1 MGMINEVKQA
11 FIDNI
16 QEHPSKE
23 TVDISLCIIMV
34 IMEPEDIYSMLLDIY
49 THEDIE
55 DNELDKY
62 IKDAVDFY
70 REVSKPL

>member
-23 TVDISLCIIMV
+23 TVDISRYNNGNHGARGYL
-34 IMEPEDIYSMLLDIY
+34 
-49 THEDIE
+49 
-55 DNELDKY
+55 
-62 IKDAVDFY
+62 
-70 REVSKPL
+70 

>member
-23 TVDISLCIIMV
+23 TFDISLGIIMV
-34 IMEPEDIYSMLLDIY
+34 IMEPEDIYEMLMDIY
-49 THEDIE
+49 MQ
-55 DNELDKY
+55 N
-62 IKDAVDFY
+62 
-70 REVSKPL
+70 

>member
-23 TVDISLCIIMV
+23 TVDISLGIIMV
-34 IMEPEDIYSMLLDIY
+34 IMEPQDIYEGNY
-49 THEDIE
+49 IE
-55 DNELDKY
+55 DEDVNKY
-62 IKDAVDFY
+62 IKDAALFY
-70 REVSKPL
+70 REVSKPLQSWIKQ

>member
-23 TVDISLCIIMV
+23 TVDG
-34 IMEPEDIYSMLLDIY
+34 
-49 THEDIE
+49 
-55 DNELDKY
+55 NY
-62 IKDAVDFY
+62 IQ
-70 REVSKPL
+70 